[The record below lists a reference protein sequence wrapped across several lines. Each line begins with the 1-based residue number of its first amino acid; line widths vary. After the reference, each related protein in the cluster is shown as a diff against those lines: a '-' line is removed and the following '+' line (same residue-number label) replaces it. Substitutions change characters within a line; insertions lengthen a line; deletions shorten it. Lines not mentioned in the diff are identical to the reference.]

1 MGSHLLGDSAC
12 DINSDFGILLIM
24 CPFSVFVVT
33 VRDAG
38 GRDLSLGTQARE
50 YVLTHMPNE
59 QAPAE
64 RSYSRVLAI

>member
-33 VRDAG
+33 VRDAAG
-38 GRDLSLGTQARE
+38 VIFLWKHRLEST
-50 YVLTHMPNE
+50 
-59 QAPAE
+59 
-64 RSYSRVLAI
+64 S